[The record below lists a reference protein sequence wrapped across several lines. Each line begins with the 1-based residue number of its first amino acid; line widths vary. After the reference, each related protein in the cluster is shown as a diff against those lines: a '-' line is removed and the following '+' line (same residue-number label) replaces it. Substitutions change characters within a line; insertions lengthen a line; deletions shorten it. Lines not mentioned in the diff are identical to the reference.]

1 MKRVKDYYYD
11 PWGYGGTTARPQQQQ
26 QQSVYGG
33 TGVGGYDKW
42 GFGGT
47 YVNGYVPWLP
57 DSYSQIFRIVCVWPF
72 GLLNYGS
79 ATLRCKI

>member
-11 PWGYGGTTARPQQQQ
+11 PWGYRQPAQ

-33 TGVGGYDKW
+33 TAAGGYDKW

-47 YVNGYVPWLP
+47 YVNGY
-57 DSYSQIFRIVCVWPF
+57 SRGYA
-72 GLLNYGS
+72 NGS
-79 ATLRCKI
+79 AAMMQVGKKTLLLQH

>member
-11 PWGYGGTTARPQQQQ
+11 PWGYGTTARPQQQQ

-47 YVNGYVPWLP
+47 YVNGY
-57 DSYSQIFRIVCVWPF
+57 SRGYA
-72 GLLNYGS
+72 NGS
-79 ATLRCKI
+79 AAMMQPK